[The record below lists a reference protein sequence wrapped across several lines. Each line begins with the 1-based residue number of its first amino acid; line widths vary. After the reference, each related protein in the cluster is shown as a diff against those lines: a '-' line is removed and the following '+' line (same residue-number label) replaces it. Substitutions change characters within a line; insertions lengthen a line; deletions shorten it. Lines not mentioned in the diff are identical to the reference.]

1 MRTPTTLAGVFA
13 GAVLALST
21 AGVAFA
27 SPAVPTPVPTG
38 PSAPAQPISPAA
50 VFVSS
55 PQARPGTTIH
65 VSGTCALSAAGAEP
79 AVVSVNSPV
88 FTGSERFS
96 KTDPTAFDGTAT
108 IARSATPGRYPVELI
123 CSNSTATTVLRV
135 TGSDRP
141 ARDSG
146 HVAPAP
152 DAPAAPIAHH
162 AVRGVEAQ
170 SERSGEPWLGVGVG
184 VGVLA
189 IAAAGAAS
197 FVVVRSR
204 TQIRGRR

>member
-1 MRTPTTLAGVFA
+1 MPTPITLAGVFA
-13 GAVLALST
+13 GAVLVLST

-27 SPAVPTPVPTG
+27 SPAVPTPLPTG

-55 PQARPGTTIH
+55 TDARPGTTIH

-79 AVVSVNSPV
+79 AVVSVNSAA
-88 FTGSERFS
+88 FTGPERFS

-108 IARSATPGRYPVELI
+108 IARSATPGRYPVELV
-123 CSNSTATTVLRV
+123 CSNSTATTVLQV
-135 TGSDRP
+135 TGPDRS
-141 ARDSG
+141 AGDSG
-146 HVAPAP
+146 RVPPAP
-152 DAPAAPIAHH
+152 DAPVAHH

-170 SERSGEPWLGVGVG
+170 SDRSGEPWLGVGVG
-184 VGVLA
+184 VLV

-197 FVVVRSR
+197 FVVVRGR
-204 TQIRGRR
+204 TQIGGRR